1 MGAHLFSKTVLYIA
15 ERGLALRGSVEKLGD
30 PLNGNFLGLLELIA
44 EFDPL
49 LNLFLAKVRKS
60 QEDGRRMQAHYLSCT
75 SQNEFLGRCG
85 DKVRNFV
92 VDECHSAVLFSTI
105 VDATPDNSH
114 IEQQTFVLRYVVKDA
129 VNKEYVIKELFLE
142 FVDCNKKTGTEIAN
156 LVLDTL
162 KKRGL
167 DPSKMRGQG
176 YDNGSN
182 MSGKYKGC
190 QAEILNSYPLATF
203 SACTSHSLNL
213 VGSKVLP
220 YSHHFFRDRAEVLHS
235 SVKQS

>member
-1 MGAHLFSKTVLYIA
+1 MLQHRLKVRAGIDHIVVRNMGDSFKKWEHIFSAIVKTVLYIT

-44 EFDPL
+44 EFEPL

-60 QEDGRRMQAHYLSCT
+60 QKDGRRIQAHYLSCT

-92 VDECHSAVLFSTI
+92 VDECRSAVFFSTI

-142 FVDCNKKTGTEIAN
+142 FVDCNKKN
-156 LVLDTL
+156 WD
-162 KKRGL
+162 R
-167 DPSKMRGQG
+167 
-176 YDNGSN
+176 
-182 MSGKYKGC
+182 
-190 QAEILNSYPLATF
+190 NSEPC
-203 SACTSHSLNL
+203 S
-213 VGSKVLP
+213 
-220 YSHHFFRDRAEVLHS
+220 
-235 SVKQS
+235 